1 MTNIVNNLLLMQ
13 DLKYKEFN
21 KNLCPDTQKEMIGI
35 RVPKLRK
42 YAKEIVE
49 ENDWE
54 EFVKNEN
61 VRYFEEVMLQGFVI
75 GYSKLEFE
83 EKLKYITLFVPR
95 IDSWAISDTFVPTL
109 KIKEKNLKQYWN
121 YILKYLN
128 SDKEFEIRFAL
139 ISMLDY
145 FINDKYIDKVI
156 EKINNISN
164 EGYYVRMGK
173 AWLLAE
179 IGIKYNEKLIEYL
192 NGDNNLDK
200 FTYNKTLQKMIE
212 SYRIDIKQKELL
224 RKMKRK

>member
-179 IGIKYNEKLIEYL
+179 I
-192 NGDNNLDK
+192 
-200 FTYNKTLQKMIE
+200 
-212 SYRIDIKQKELL
+212 
-224 RKMKRK
+224 

>member
-49 ENDWE
+49 ENNWE

-212 SYRIDIKQKELL
+212 SYRIDIKQKEFL